1 VQSNT
6 NNTQSIEYEFELA
19 ENDFKEQI
27 SAKLTS
33 KESKELLESDN
44 LRILDSFGGNKTH
57 NQNVIF
63 EQNNQVSASKEQFS
77 SNIFKKR
84 KDSLSKEFSK
94 EKPISRNVFKESH
107 KSNVQMKYYDS
118 EFEKKHFTEISN
130 KIAGSSPINYIDKYG
145 NLPKIQS
152 FNEMSK
158 EREERASVNSKFS
171 QKVPVR
177 SSHRKLKENDIDDF
191 SRQLENNDFSKMT
204 NPYEMYNDQDLSKSP
219 FDDSFKL
226 SKIDRKEA
234 KYFLNSLREDLKAE
248 TFLQDKKSNS
258 PSYDLPTNFSSN
270 RHNEVY
276 ENNRKSSK
284 SIEFYKSKIQHMEQF
299 MKDLAY
305 KYQVQSINCERLKVL
320 LLLLLIE

>member
-1 VQSNT
+1 MLDT
-6 NNTQSIEYEFELA
+6 
-19 ENDFKEQI
+19 
-27 SAKLTS
+27 
-33 KESKELLESDN
+33 DN

-57 NQNVIF
+57 NQNPIF
-63 EQNNQVSASKEQFS
+63 EQNNPVSVSKEQFS

-94 EKPISRNVFKESH
+94 EKQISRNVFKDSQ

-118 EFEKKHFTEISN
+118 EFEKKHFTEISDKIINSGN
-130 KIAGSSPINYIDKYG
+130 KVCYGDKYG

-171 QKVPVR
+171 QKIHVK
-177 SSHRKLKENDIDDF
+177 SSHRKIKENDIEEF

-204 NPYEMYNDQDLSKSP
+204 NPYDLYNDQDPSKSP

-234 KYFLNSLREDLKAE
+234 KYFLNSLREDLKTE
-248 TFLQDKKSNS
+248 TFLQEKKSNS
-258 PSYDLPTNFSSN
+258 PSYDLVTNYSSN
-270 RHNEVY
+270 RNNEIY
-276 ENNRKSSK
+276 ENNRKSFK
-284 SIEFYKSKIQHMEQF
+284 NIDFYKSKIYHMEQF
-299 MKDLAY
+299 MKDLSL
-305 KYQVQSINCERLKVL
+305 KYQVQTINCERLKVL
-320 LLLLLIE
+320 LLFKE